1 MTIDSLKDEFNN
13 VINSDS
19 VPEYIKTLFSTC
31 IEQDISNPEIWR
43 FLYDIK
49 DNISSDLSDEF
60 VYYLKNNAS
69 LQWFMIL
76 ITIYEEKIE
85 DTTKYFDLVKKG
97 YNAGLD
103 VIFIDKCQKN
113 TFSYLECEKLI
124 MEEINKNEDI
134 SEEIESENDLEE
146 KSLNKV
152 TLDITPEDVENV
164 EITHLKSVNS
174 SLKKM
179 LDDNM
184 SELEQLQTELFT
196 MKKEMFSYKNDITSY
211 ESKVNNLTKEN
222 KDLSLNKRMIEKRL
236 NNIQKQCNILKNI
249 NAELSEA
256 TEEIDKDKY
265 SGLEKRINELE
276 KENADVVTDKKEIER
291 KYQKLYVEH
300 MELTSKYNDLKESND
315 TGMSFEHVDA
325 PSEHDISFYNDEI
338 DESNESI
345 YMNIEDIEASTDN
358 DIDYNEAD
366 VISMIPDAKT
376 KAEIKEHRSIFVK
389 LINKFRDR
397 EFIHMP
403 FHEQQGK
410 IFTRMMKLDFPKD
423 TIKLVSS
430 TLNSNKDKVS
440 LELYHMVERNATP
453 EECEMYCKSFN
464 AA

>member
-31 IEQDISNPEIWR
+31 VEQDISNPEIWR

-85 DTTKYFDLVKKG
+85 DTMRYFDLVKKG

-103 VIFIDKCQKN
+103 ANFIDKCQKN
-113 TFSYLECEKLI
+113 TFSYLDCEKLI

-146 KSLNKV
+146 KSLNKE

-196 MKKEMFSYKNDITSY
+196 MKKE
-211 ESKVNNLTKEN
+211 
-222 KDLSLNKRMIEKRL
+222 
-236 NNIQKQCNILKNI
+236 
-249 NAELSEA
+249 
-256 TEEIDKDKY
+256 
-265 SGLEKRINELE
+265 
-276 KENADVVTDKKEIER
+276 IER

-300 MELTSKYNDLKESND
+300 MELTSKYKDLKESND
-315 TGMSFEHVDA
+315 TGMSFEPVDA
-325 PSEHDISFYNDEI
+325 PSDHDISLYNDDI
-338 DESNESI
+338 NESNEGI